1 MPSALVYFLCTLLVA
16 LITLGLR
23 HFLVNTKEYN
33 IIADK
38 FRSSFS
44 NTLHSLINEDAG
56 YDTTYNILKRDVG
69 EQKKAKAEFEQHLTA
84 KEREELEDKWRIW
97 LRPKQFIARTSNS
110 KDIEDARK
118 LGIRYVEIFQEIAKR
133 KRDYPLIL
141 IISLALI
148 AAGVLGG
155 YLARYD
161 WDSLGNQESTT
172 KPEVLKPQEEKLLSI
187 IYKYQKDLGL
197 NKLIINRIGGTLY
210 FDDEEKGRKYKI
222 NIIGEVFDTISVSKV
237 HASEFE
243 NLILDIPREYL
254 QRIPEARLDDPYVL
268 KITEKGIEYIKKQ

>member
-44 NTLHSLINEDAG
+44 NALHSLKYENPGTE
-56 YDTTYNILKRDVG
+56 TTCDILKRDIE
-69 EQKKAKAEFEQHLTA
+69 EQKKAKAEFEQHLTEE
-84 KEREELEDKWRIW
+84 ERKELEDKWRIW
-97 LRPKQFIARTSNS
+97 LRPNQFVAKEPNQ
-110 KDIEDARK
+110 IEVQRK

-133 KRDYPLIL
+133 KRNYALIL
-141 IISLALI
+141 IICLALI

-161 WDSLGNQESTT
+161 WDSLGKPKNSTISRI
-172 KPEVLKPQEEKLLSI
+172 LKPQEEKLLSI

-197 NKLIINRIGGTLY
+197 KKLIIHRTGGTLY
-210 FDDEEKGRKYKI
+210 FDEEEKREKYKI
-222 NIIGEVFDTISVSKV
+222 NIIGEVFDTISVSKI

-243 NLILDIPREYL
+243 NLVLDIPREYL

-268 KITEKGIEYIKKQ
+268 RITEKGIEYIKKQ